1 MAWTCNSDGEK
12 LHIYTY
18 IYICIY
24 NICTYIYIY
33 THTHTHRIPS
43 RRMSVAAVILT
54 WIFEKPRTPNR
65 GFEQT
70 NSLSKFNDRCPP
82 PHTHLYCTALITYLA
97 LLAELGQ
104 RHGNAAGPYSY
115 RGSHLP
121 ALRVLLVRQRD
132 HRTGKSSYPHRDNW
146 LTLGLFN
153 DMVNSYIYIDIKK
166 EKEVKM
172 NPSTSP

>member
-1 MAWTCNSDGEK
+1 MMAWTCNSDGEK

-24 NICTYIYIY
+24 NICTYIY

-82 PHTHLYCTALITYLA
+82 PHTPLLHCAHNVFGSVGRAGATPWKRCRPLLLSWLSPPSSTCTV
-97 LLAELGQ
+97 
-104 RHGNAAGPYSY
+104 
-115 RGSHLP
+115 GS
-121 ALRVLLVRQRD
+121 ATR
-132 HRTGKSSYPHRDNW
+132 
-146 LTLGLFN
+146 
-153 DMVNSYIYIDIKK
+153 
-166 EKEVKM
+166 
-172 NPSTSP
+172 SPNR